1 MNCSVLIACLL
12 IVVLLFMQ
20 CKELSFFYPPT
31 DDNPSVD
38 PIDPPV
44 TNTASPVS
52 IVKRESLA
60 KTHAKRVCFK

>member
-12 IVVLLFMQ
+12 MVVLLCMQ
-20 CKELSFFYPPT
+20 CKELSFFYPST

-44 TNTASPVS
+44 TNAASPVS

-60 KTHAKRVCFK
+60 KTHAKRVRFK